1 MNKVKSMDGIKVKK
15 RSGDLEKLNLDKI
28 NKSAERACKNLTNV
42 SASEIVLDASISLFE
57 GITTEEIDK
66 ALILSA
72 RTKIEK
78 EPEYSRVAAQLLL
91 NNLYKE
97 AFGAGVDD
105 ELFEEQY
112 RQSFIEN
119 INVLVEDER
128 LDVRLLDFD
137 LDYLSSKLDL
147 SRDSLFKYLG
157 IQTLYDRYFIHKNGV
172 HLETPQAFFMR
183 VAMGLCLNEK
193 NKEDKAIEIYNAI
206 SQFLYMPSTPTLFN
220 SGTVHPQ
227 LSSCYLST
235 LDDSEDGIMGTW
247 HDQARLSKYAGGIG
261 VDAHPIRGMN
271 AFIKK
276 TNGKSSGPVPFL
288 KILNDT
294 LVAFNQGGKRKGAGC
309 VYFEPG
315 HIDFED
321 ILELKKNT
329 GDDRRRCHD
338 LNTAAWIPDLFM
350 DKVIADEDWYMFS
363 PDETPDLHELYG
375 KAYNKRYNY
384 YVKKAKSGKMKLFK
398 NVKAKDLFKKILK
411 SLFETGHPWIC
422 FKDAANICYS
432 NKNAGVIHSSNLCTE
447 ILRHTIAT
455 IYKMGIKEKIGETA
469 VCNLASINYAAH
481 LIFDE
486 EKQRYFIDKEKLAKT
501 VKIAIRGLDNVIDIN
516 FYPIQ
521 EAELSNKKHR
531 PIGLG
536 AMGFVDVLNA
546 FNISYESQEAVEL
559 ASELQEI
566 VSFHAIQASVDLAKE
581 RGAFSS
587 YEGSEWSKGNLPQDM
602 FALLHEER
610 GTNSNVPEAKIASR
624 NWENL
629 RTKMLVHGIRNASVM
644 AIAPTATISYI
655 CGCEPSIDPSFSMLY
670 SYDTLS
676 GSFTMI
682 NEWFVKKAKEAGLW
696 SDGLIMALKQVDGD
710 VSKLV
715 IPDEFKKQFKTA
727 FDWDYRYLVD
737 CAAARQQW
745 IDMGQSF
752 NIFVDKPSLKYLAD
766 IYLYCYAKGLK
777 TTYYCRGKAISKVEK
792 STVESIKEPSVCS
805 IEAMK
810 RGEVCESCQ

>member
-1 MNKVKSMDGIKVKK
+1 MNKVKSMDGIRVTK
-15 RSGDLEKLNLDKI
+15 RSGKLEKLNLDKI
-28 NKSAERACKNLTNV
+28 NKSAERACRNLNNV
-42 SASEIVLDASISLFE
+42 SASEIVLDASIALFD

-78 EPEYSRVAAQLLL
+78 EPEYSRVASQLLL

-97 AFGAGVDD
+97 AFGVGVDS
-105 ELFEEQY
+105 ELFEDQY
-112 RQSFIEN
+112 RQAFIEN
-119 INVLVEDER
+119 IHVLVEDDR
-128 LDVRLLDFD
+128 LDSRLLGFD
-137 LDYLSSKLDL
+137 LELLAKELKLE
-147 SRDSLFKYLG
+147 RDSLFKYLG
-157 IQTLYDRYFIHKNGV
+157 IQTLYDRYFIHKEGI

-183 VAMGLCLNEK
+183 VAMGLCINEK
-193 NKEDKAIEIYNAI
+193 NKNERALEIYEAI

-220 SGTVHPQ
+220 SGTLHSQ

-235 LDDSEDGIMGTW
+235 MDDSEDGIMGTW
-247 HDQARLSKYAGGIG
+247 HDQARLSKFAGGLGI
-261 VDAHPIRGMN
+261 DAHPIRGMN
-271 AFIKK
+271 AYIKK
-276 TNGKSSGPVPFL
+276 TNGKSSGPIPFL

-309 VYFEPG
+309 VYFEPS

-329 GDDRRRCHD
+329 GDERRRCHD
-338 LNTAAWIPDLFM
+338 LNTAAWVPDLFM
-350 DKVIADEDWYMFS
+350 KKILSNEDWYMFS
-363 PDETPDLHELYG
+363 PDETPELHELYG
-375 KAYNKRYNY
+375 KAYVKKYNF
-384 YVKKAKSGKMKLFK
+384 YVKKAKAGKIKLFK
-398 NVKAKDLFKKILK
+398 VVKAKDLFKKMLTA
-411 SLFETGHPWIC
+411 LFETGHPWIC
-422 FKDAANICYS
+422 FKDASNICYS

-455 IYKMGIKEKIGETA
+455 LYDMGIKKKIGETA

-481 LIFDE
+481 LIYDADTDS
-486 EKQRYFIDKEKLAKT
+486 YYIDKEKLAKT
-501 VKIAIRGLDNVIDIN
+501 VKTAIRGLDNVIDIN

-521 EAELSNKKHR
+521 EAKLSNDNHR

-536 AMGFVDVLNA
+536 TMGFVDVLNA
-546 FNISYESQEAVEL
+546 FNIPYETKEAIEL

-566 VSFHAIQASVDLAKE
+566 VSFNAIEASVDLAKE
-581 RGAFSS
+581 RGVFST

-602 FALLHEER
+602 FQLLHEER
-610 GTNSNVPEAKIASR
+610 GTEANVPAAKLPKRS
-624 NWENL
+624 WDNL
-629 RTKMLVHGIRNASVM
+629 RTKMLVHGMRNASVM

-655 CGCEPSIDPSFSMLY
+655 CGCEASIDPSFSMLY
-670 SYDTLS
+670 AYDTLS

-682 NEWFVKKAKEAGLW
+682 NEWFVNKAKKLGLW
-696 SDGLIMALKQVDGD
+696 SDSLIMALKQVDGD

-715 IPDEFKKQFKTA
+715 LPDEIKRQFKTA
-727 FDWDYRYLVD
+727 FDWDYHYLVD

-752 NIFVDKPSLKYLAD
+752 NIFSDKPSLKHSAE
-766 IYLYCYAKGLK
+766 IYLYCFERGLK
-777 TTYYCRGKAISKVEK
+777 TTYYFRSRAASKVEK
-792 STVESIKEPSVCS
+792 STVEAIKEPSVCS